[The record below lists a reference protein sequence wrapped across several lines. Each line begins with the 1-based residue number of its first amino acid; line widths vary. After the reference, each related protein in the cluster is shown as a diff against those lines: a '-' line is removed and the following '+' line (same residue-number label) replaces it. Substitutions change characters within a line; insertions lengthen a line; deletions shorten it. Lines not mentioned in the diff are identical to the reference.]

1 MEILGSTKGLEVIF
15 ISLGGMLSI
24 YLGYRLL
31 VTGANQPFKIFSDLI
46 GWRFR
51 VANLGPG
58 VFFAV
63 LGALILCSSVT
74 ANIVAILQKESFVNT
89 YATKLIL
96 DELNKSNQ
104 IILSQRLEKGES
116 SAESA
121 SKVSS
126 TTSHSPA
133 AKLRQSNRA
142 MVVSNGLH
150 LRKEP
155 GTSHQIVGS
164 LRSGDLITVKESRG
178 LWLRVSSDEF
188 SDGWVYGKY
197 IKRLKV
203 SGTKDSTET
212 AYLKRSNPLE

>member
-15 ISLGGMLSI
+15 ISLGGMVSI

-31 VTGANQPFKIFSDLI
+31 VTGANQTFKIFSDLH

-51 VANLGPG
+51 VANLTPG
-58 VFFAV
+58 IFFAV
-63 LGALILCSSVT
+63 LGALIICSSVT
-74 ANIVAILQKESFVNT
+74 ANIVAILQTESFINT

-96 DELNKSNQ
+96 DELNKSNE
-104 IILSQRLEKGES
+104 IILSQRLEKG
-116 SAESA
+116 
-121 SKVSS
+121 VSS
-126 TTSHSPA
+126 VESPSRFLATTSYPPT
-133 AKLRQSNRA
+133 AKLRRSNKA

-164 LRSGDLITVKESRG
+164 LRSGDLITVKERKG
-178 LWLRVSSDEF
+178 LWVRVSSEEF

-197 IKRLKV
+197 IKRLKN
-203 SGTKDSTET
+203 SGTNESTET

>member
-104 IILSQRLEKGES
+104 IILSQRLEKGVPA
-116 SAESA
+116 AEST
-121 SKVSS
+121 SKVTS

-133 AKLRQSNRA
+133 AKLRQFNKA

-164 LRSGDLITVKESRG
+164 LRSGDLVTVKESRG

-197 IKRLKV
+197 VKRLKR

-212 AYLKRSNPLE
+212 AFVKRSNPLE